1 MLYLIPNSIYE
12 LHISILQFLITL
24 SCVSFK
30 GFTRLNTCGYSKMKK
45 YKAFITLLFS
55 SVIFGIFL
63 FVLWLLAS
71 KIWDVHVQFEE
82 TEMENGKFAI
92 KQAVTT
98 AIDRCLTTFR
108 STDDGKISCDY
119 DYGDLDYISL
129 TFNVTT
135 QRVAADLSR
144 SMPFSTSMQC
154 NNPKGSCHTLVLFL
168 VGWWFGSRHSILF
181 VIVMLAVV
189 LYVCIFMYP
198 VIMSI
203 ICSTKALFES
213 KERDKEHA
221 DKYTTK
227 VDLDA
232 NLNRSYISYQAEH
245 EAKVNHAPIY
255 QFDTVRS
262 RFIDPKKPIQL

>member
-1 MLYLIPNSIYE
+1 
-12 LHISILQFLITL
+12 
-24 SCVSFK
+24 
-30 GFTRLNTCGYSKMKK
+30 MKR

-55 SVIFGIFL
+55 SIIFGIFL
-63 FVLWLLAS
+63 FVSWLLAS

-135 QRVAADLSR
+135 QRVAVDLSR
-144 SMPFSTSMQC
+144 SMPFSSSLQC
-154 NNPKGSCHTLVLFL
+154 NNPKGSCHTLVLFM

-189 LYVCIFMYP
+189 LYVCLFMYP
-198 VIMSI
+198 VVMSMMYSI
-203 ICSTKALFES
+203 KSLFET
-213 KERDKEHA
+213 KEQCTEQNDNYESRNG
-221 DKYTTK
+221 
-227 VDLDA
+227 VDA
-232 NLNRSYISYQAEH
+232 NRNRAYVSYQADQES
-245 EAKVNHAPIY
+245 KVNHTPMY
-255 QFDTVRS
+255 QFDTVRH
-262 RFIDPKKPIQL
+262 RFIDPNKPIQL